1 MPLQVTHD
9 GQRWS
14 NAESDHIELCS
25 YDPFWPVRFAEE
37 AATIQGVLT
46 GEFSYSLEHVG
57 STAIPGLVAKPIID
71 IILIVPARERWPSL
85 IEPLQRLGY
94 VYWAE
99 NPEKSKMFFVK
110 GMPPFGAG
118 RTHHV
123 HVHIPADARA
133 KICFRDYLIGHPEE
147 AVRYAALKREL
158 AARFPTDRD
167 AYTQGKAEFV
177 REVLRKASYK

>member
-1 MPLQVTHD
+1 MSLQVTHD

-14 NAESDHIELCS
+14 NAESDRIELCPYNPS
-25 YDPFWPVRFAEE
+25 WPVRFAEE
-37 AATIQGVLT
+37 AAAIQSVLMN
-46 GEFSYSLEHVG
+46 GFPYILEHVG

-71 IILIVPARERWPSL
+71 IVLLVPDRERWPSL

-99 NPEKSKMFFVK
+99 NPDKSKMFFVK

-123 HVHIPADARA
+123 HVHIPANARA
-133 KICFRDYLIGHPEE
+133 KVCFRDYLIEHPEE
-147 AVRYAALKREL
+147 AMRYAALKREL

-177 REVLRKASYK
+177 REVLQKVSDK